1 MYSYNMKDPDVIIV
15 KQLTHAECLNK
26 DRLVL
31 IKYIIARMADLN
43 PFPPKCSE
51 SLKYDHEIYDRIE
64 EKLLQSYKCEMIDIL
79 KSENEL
85 RMICNDVKKEI
96 LRESIDP
103 FNDDDMSDISDVS
116 DISDISDIESDDGM
130 KIDKHDNKSQKL
142 INSDVANVMRE
153 LTRSRNSIVKMK
165 FCFVFK

>member
-1 MYSYNMKDPDVIIV
+1 MTPII
-15 KQLTHAECLNK
+15 L
-26 DRLVL
+26 L
-31 IKYIIARMADLN
+31 IKYAHMRVICHALRAVSSHACPCHHLFTC
-43 PFPPKCSE
+43 FPVEGHKCSE

-64 EKLLQSYKCEMIDIL
+64 EKLLQSYKCELIDIL

-103 FNDDDMSDISDVS
+103 FNDDDMSDISD
-116 DISDISDIESDDGM
+116 ISDIESDDGM
-130 KIDKHDNKSQKL
+130 KIDKHDNKSQKS

-165 FCFVFK
+165 FCFVCK